1 MKKRLRKIFMVVLV
15 MCLIV
20 TLTYVPTRVTADTTT
35 AAFELNGATTIEGG
49 VFQAAGG
56 KAEISIAGT
65 KQTGTGKEFSNVSL
79 TDEIKIVLTADEGKK
94 GVLRTGGGSGLTLP
108 GPSTDNQ
115 ITTYTFTLGSIGLTG
130 EPGSNFAAL
139 NFEFEDNNPGA
150 GDPLPGEGDPL
161 PGEGDPLP
169 GEGEETKNDW
179 SLDLRIGSTE
189 YNNIKG
195 DSSYKISS
203 MEDIKNITVLKQSKN
218 GEAAVNVVN
227 EIQSQT
233 GDSSK
238 SMSTTCLDKQGRAVL
253 EVYTISEGT
262 NYVILNLTSHYIDV
276 GVDLE
281 DFYVTNITFY
291 VDGFKGMIVSSDTS
305 EPDMFDSVSS
315 SDIADLKNTTA
326 EKPAEINKYYGSN
339 TIGINGYAGT
349 AVTNVALG
357 EGINPNA
364 VTISGTQ
371 VTFKSAYYASVP
383 LVITLADGTTGYV
396 TVNRLGVQ
404 ISDYNAN
411 ATNTNHGNQPGY
423 TFTGTQYDGKY
434 NIVAN
439 FYYDKTENYQNYNVV
454 ATLTYADGRTE
465 VKTVAGVY
473 ESLCVDGET
482 KGGDY
487 IVYSGD
493 KDSAPVKVSATVVK
507 AGTSNTTFA
516 GASFGTGKGVEFS
529 RDTTR

>member
-1 MKKRLRKIFMVVLV
+1 MKERLRKIFMGVLV
-15 MCLIV
+15 MCL
-20 TLTYVPTRVTADTTT
+20 TLTLVYVPMQVKADGDIATV
-35 AAFELNGATTIEGG
+35 ELNGPEGTTINEG
-49 VFQAAGG
+49 VFQATGG
-56 KAEISIAGT
+56 TAEISIAGT
-65 KQTGTGKEFSNVSL
+65 KKTGTEREFPNIGLSD
-79 TDEIKIVLTADEGKK
+79 TIEIVLTAEEGKK
-94 GVLRTGGGSGLTLP
+94 GVLRAGGLTLP
-108 GPSTDNQ
+108 APTTSGQ
-115 ITTYTFTLGSIGLTG
+115 VTTYTFTLRDIGLTG

-150 GDPLPGEGDPL
+150 GDPPPGEGAPL
-161 PGEGDPLP
+161 PGE
-169 GEGEETKNDW
+169 EAKSNW

-189 YNNIKG
+189 YPNIKG

-203 MEDIKNITVLKQSKN
+203 MEDIKNITVLQQRKN
-218 GEAAVNVVN
+218 DEASVDVVN
-227 EIQSQT
+227 EIRTQT

-238 SMSTTCLDKQGRAVL
+238 SMSTTCLDEQGRGVL
-253 EVYTISEGT
+253 EVYTISEET
-262 NYVILNLTSHYIDV
+262 NYVTLNLRSHYRDL
-276 GVDLE
+276 GVNLE

-291 VDGFKGMIVSSDTS
+291 VEGFKGMEVTSDIP

-315 SDIADLKNTTA
+315 SDVVDLKNTTA
-326 EKPAEINKYYGSN
+326 ANPAEINKYYGSD
-339 TIGINGYAGT
+339 TIRINGYAGT

-357 EGINPNA
+357 EGINPKA

-371 VTFKSAYYASVP
+371 VTFNSAYYASVP

-396 TVNRLGVQ
+396 TINRLGVQ

-423 TFTGTQYDGKY
+423 TLTGTPYAGKY

-439 FYYDKTENYQNYNVV
+439 FYYDSAKSYRDYNVV
-454 ATLTYADGRTE
+454 ATLTYGDGRTE
-465 VKTVAGVY
+465 VKTVEGVY
-473 ESLCVDGET
+473 ESPCVNVGT

-493 KDSAPVKVSATVVK
+493 KDSAPVKVSVTVVK
-507 AGTSNTTFA
+507 AGTSDTTFA
-516 GASFGTGKGVEFS
+516 GASFGAGKGVEFS